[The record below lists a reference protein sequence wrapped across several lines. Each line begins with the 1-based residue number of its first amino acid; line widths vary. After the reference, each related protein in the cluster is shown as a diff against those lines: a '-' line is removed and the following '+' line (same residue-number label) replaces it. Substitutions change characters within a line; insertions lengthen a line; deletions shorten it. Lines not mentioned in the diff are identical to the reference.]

1 MVSQLHLIKLN
12 ITQIKYYSDKVQR
25 ELGFPFNF
33 HSLRH
38 THATMLLEAGAKP
51 KEVQVRLGHSKIS
64 TTLDTY
70 VHLTTKSKKETADL
84 FDDVFNNNLS

>member
-1 MVSQLHLIKLN
+1 MYKENGKPVTPNSM
-12 ITQIKYYSDKVQR
+12 KYYASTVTK

-38 THATMLLEAGAKP
+38 THATMLLEAGASA
-51 KEVQVRLGHSKIS
+51 KEVQVRLGHNKIA

-70 VHLTTKSKKETADL
+70 VHLSNKKKHQTVNL
-84 FDDVFNNNLS
+84 FDQIAKM